1 MNHSF
6 DINIAK
12 EYGIQPAIILN
23 HLYFWITKNKANNT
37 NFYNENYWTYN
48 SKKAFSELFPYMT
61 ERQIDYALRKL
72 IDCGLVITG
81 NYNKS
86 SYDRTLW
93 YAITK
98 KGYSIIQNC
107 EMETTILSNGDNEN
121 VEPIPDINTDSK
133 PINKPNR
140 KKERKETE
148 QSYDEILNSMVED
161 IEVKNT
167 IYDYIKMR
175 KLIKKPMTDRALTM
189 LINKLFKLSNSKQIQ
204 IKILEQSILKNW
216 TDIYP
221 YKEENNNAIHQGN
234 AKSDL
239 SKYDR

>member
-148 QSYDEILNSMVED
+148 QSYDEILNSIVED

>member
-189 LINKLFKLSNSKQIQ
+189 LINKMFKLSNSKQIQ

-234 AKSDL
+234 VKSDL

>member
-1 MNHSF
+1 MQHSF
-6 DINIAK
+6 NVEIAK
-12 EYGIQPAIILN
+12 KYGILEAVLLN
-23 HLYFWITKNKANNT
+23 HLWFWIKKNKANNT
-37 NFYNENYWTYN
+37 NYFDGNYWTYN
-48 SKKAFSELFPYMT
+48 SKKAFSELFPYAS
-61 ERQIDYALRKL
+61 ERQIDYALKKL

-98 KGYSIIQNC
+98 VGYSILQNC
-107 EMETTILSNGDNEN
+107 EMETTKLLNGNDEI
-121 VEPIPDINTDSK
+121 VQPIPDINTD
-133 PINKPNR
+133 INTDNNN
-140 KKERKETE
+140 KKERKKT
-148 QSYDEILNSMVED
+148 SYDEILNSMIED
-161 IEVKNT
+161 DDVKNT
-167 IYDYIKMR
+167 ICDYIKMR

-189 LINKLFKLSNSKQIQ
+189 LINKLYKLSNNKQIQ

-221 YKEENNNAIHQGN
+221 YKEENNYAGYQGN
-234 AKSDL
+234 AKTDL